1 MATGILKVKGDTV
14 VDENGQQVI
23 LRGAALGGWMN
34 MENFITGFPGHE
46 SQHRAAMRKVLG
58 QEKYEFFFDKWLEY
72 FFTDADAKFFA
83 EVGLN
88 CLRLPFNYRHF
99 EDDMNPRVLKES
111 GFKHLDR
118 VVDLCAAHGIYTI
131 LDMHA
136 VPGGQN
142 PDWHSDNPT
151 SYAAF
156 WDYRDHQDRTVWL
169 WEQIAS
175 RYKNNP
181 WVAGYNPL
189 NEPCDPEHVRLPA
202 FYARV
207 EKAIRA
213 VDPNHILW
221 LDGNTF
227 AMEWKGFDEV
237 LPNSVYAMHDY
248 ASMGFP
254 TGDRYRGTPEQKQ
267 RLERGYLRKAQFMSE
282 NGTPVWNGEF
292 GPVYANPDVE
302 ADAAT
307 TNQERYNLLG
317 EQLRIYDKHSIHW
330 SIWLYKDIGLQGMIY
345 TNPQSKWNQA
355 IKPFLDKKRAVWI
368 DKWGHNHVPEAEAAL
383 KPLMEYIDRVSPSA
397 KETYPTSWNTE
408 LHVTRNVLYT
418 FLAASFSDEFA
429 SLFQGMEEKELED
442 LARSFH
448 FEECVQ
454 REGLNQILKEHSKL
468 SH

>member
-1 MATGILKVKGDTV
+1 MAGILKVKDGLV
-14 VDENGQQVI
+14 VDDKGQSVL
-23 LRGAALGGWMN
+23 LRGAAIGGWMN

-46 SQHRAAMRKVLG
+46 SQHRAAMLKVLG
-58 QEKYEFFFDKWLEY
+58 PQKYQFFFDKWLEY
-72 FFTDADAKFFA
+72 FFTEADAKFFA
-83 EVGLN
+83 ELGLN

-156 WDYRDHQDRTVWL
+156 WDHRDHQDRTVWL

-175 RYKNNP
+175 RYKTNP

-189 NEPCDPEHVRLPA
+189 NEPCDSEHIRLPA

-213 VDPNHILW
+213 IDPDHILW

-227 AMEWKGFDEV
+227 AMEWKGFDNV
-237 LPNSVYAMHDY
+237 LPNCVYAMHDY
-248 ASMGFP
+248 SSMGFP

-267 RLERGYLRKAQFMSE
+267 HLERSYLRKAQFMTE

-292 GPVYANPDVE
+292 GPVYSDPASDV
-302 ADAAT
+302 DAAT

-317 EQLRIYDKHSIHW
+317 EQLRIYEKYSIHW

-345 TNPQSKWNQA
+345 TNPQSKWNQT
-355 IKPFLDKKRAVWI
+355 IRPFLEKKRAIWI
-368 DKWGHNHVPEAEAAL
+368 DKWGHQHVPEAEAAL
-383 KPLMEYIDRVSPSA
+383 KPLLDWIDRVSPSA
-397 KETYPTSWNTE
+397 KDTYPTPWNTE

-418 FLAASFSDEFA
+418 FLAASFTDEFA
-429 SLFQGMEEKELED
+429 ALFHGMEERELEE

-448 FEECVQ
+448 FDECVQ
-454 REGLNQILKEHSKL
+454 RDGLNQILKEHS
-468 SH
+468 HQ